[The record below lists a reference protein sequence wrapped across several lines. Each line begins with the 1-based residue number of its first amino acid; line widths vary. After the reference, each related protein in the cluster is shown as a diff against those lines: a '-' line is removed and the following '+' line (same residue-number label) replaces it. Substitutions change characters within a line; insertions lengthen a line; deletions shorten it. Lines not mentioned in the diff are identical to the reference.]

1 MYNGGGSRA
10 DYYYHRTPSFDPTE
24 DTIILN
30 PPLLKRGTLRCS
42 FFAIS
47 SYRGTFPSLIS
58 SINASAT
65 FGSNWVPLFFSSSPI
80 AYSTLSASL

>member
-30 PPLLKRGTLRCS
+30 PPLLKRGT
-42 FFAIS
+42 
-47 SYRGTFPSLIS
+47 RGCLFQTVDKAPSCEGAFLVS
-58 SINASAT
+58 
-65 FGSNWVPLFFSSSPI
+65 
-80 AYSTLSASL
+80 

>member
-30 PPLLKRGTLRCS
+30 PPLLKRGTLRCLFQTVDKTLLVS
-42 FFAIS
+42 TPEAFF
-47 SYRGTFPSLIS
+47 
-58 SINASAT
+58 
-65 FGSNWVPLFFSSSPI
+65 LFSVQKVC
-80 AYSTLSASL
+80 T

>member
-10 DYYYHRTPSFDPTE
+10 DYYYHRTPSFDLTE

-30 PPLLKRGTLRCS
+30 PPLLKRGTLGRL
-42 FFAIS
+42 FFAVN

-58 SINASAT
+58 SINASAA
-65 FGSNWVPLFFSSSPI
+65 FGSNWVPLFFSSSPM
-80 AYSTLSASL
+80 AYSTLNGSL

>member
-1 MYNGGGSRA
+1 MYNGADPGT
-10 DYYYHRTPSFDPTE
+10 DYYYHRTPSFDLTK

-30 PPLLKRGTLRCS
+30 PPLLKRGALWRL
-42 FFAIS
+42 FAMF

-65 FGSNWVPLFFSSSPI
+65 FGSNWVPLFFSSSPM
-80 AYSTLSASL
+80 AYSTLKGSL

>member
-1 MYNGGGSRA
+1 MYNGRGSRT

-30 PPLLKRGTLRCS
+30 PPLLKRGTLRCL
-42 FFAIS
+42 FF
-47 SYRGTFPSLIS
+47 YNGTFPSLIS
-58 SINASAT
+58 SINASAA

>member
-30 PPLLKRGTLRCS
+30 PPLLKRGTHGCLFYCVPAPEFLQGNFS
-42 FFAIS
+42 FFDQSDKCICHL
-47 SYRGTFPSLIS
+47 RIKL
-58 SINASAT
+58 
-65 FGSNWVPLFFSSSPI
+65 GSFIFLQFSHGVFH
-80 AYSTLSASL
+80 A